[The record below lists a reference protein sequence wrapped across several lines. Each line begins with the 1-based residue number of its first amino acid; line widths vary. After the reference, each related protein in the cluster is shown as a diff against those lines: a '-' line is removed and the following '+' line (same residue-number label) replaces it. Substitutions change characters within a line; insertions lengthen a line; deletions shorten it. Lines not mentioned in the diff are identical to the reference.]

1 LEQTAKDAISSLQVV
16 ARCECGCASVDFDAP
31 ASDQHSTVV
40 ADGIGHTPRG
50 GQVGVIVWGRPDAIT
65 GLEIYDWG
73 AGDDL
78 ALPVPAS
85 VVAFAGST

>member
-1 LEQTAKDAISSLQVV
+1 M

-40 ADGIGHTPRG
+40 ADGIGQTPRG
-50 GQVGVIVWGRPDAIT
+50 GQVGVIVWGRRYAIT
-65 GLEIYDWG
+65 GLEVYDWG
-73 AGDDL
+73 AGDDDL

-85 VVAFAGST
+85 VVAFAGSLTGSQRALR